1 MAHNAGEAVA
11 TPPSHVA
18 FDFSG
23 KTVVIT
29 GCLHGIGRGVAEAF
43 ARAGATLHLIDAE
56 PGIMDEARLIE
67 ALGAKKATGHVCDIR
82 DQTRIAGIMS
92 SLISIDVLINNAGLE
107 MPTPFE
113 ENGCDLDQRVRGIV
127 DVNLIGTFNVTRHA
141 LKRMTSGARIV
152 ITASIWGRVG
162 SAGFAIYSATKHA
175 NLGLMKTLAREVG
188 PRGIAVNAVCPG
200 WIRTRASEASIIAT
214 AKAEALAPQAIVDR
228 MLAQQAMP
236 GITEPEDIASVY
248 LFLASDAARCMTGET
263 LTVDRGE
270 LGF

>member
-1 MAHNAGEAVA
+1 
-11 TPPSHVA
+11 
-18 FDFSG
+18 
-23 KTVVIT
+23 
-29 GCLHGIGRGVAEAF
+29 
-43 ARAGATLHLIDAE
+43 
-56 PGIMDEARLIE
+56 
-67 ALGAKKATGHVCDIR
+67 
-82 DQTRIAGIMS
+82 MS
-92 SLISIDVLINNAGLE
+92 SLTSIDVLINNAGLE
-107 MPTPFE
+107 MPTPFD
-113 ENGCDLDQRVRGIV
+113 ENESDLDQRVRAIV

-141 LKRMTSGARIV
+141 LQRMTSGARIV

-200 WIRTRASEASIIAT
+200 CIRTRASEASIIAT
-214 AKAEALAPQAIVDR
+214 AKAEAVAPQVIVDR

-236 GITEPEDIASVY
+236 GITEPEDIAAVY